1 MYIIALV
8 GGWWLAM
15 THWSVAPIWVTLI
28 YPSLV
33 TIYMAQRIFS
43 SVKRWNKRP
52 NRAELEVWQ
61 KKIKFVTVA
70 STTLFTLWML
80 SFFPYG
86 GPDLQV
92 QALFVISV
100 MFFVIIFT
108 LMHLRKMLI
117 LSAVLANIIYL
128 VYFYNYDQQQFLFVA
143 VFIALVSCG
152 MIFVLNL
159 QYIDFVKLIHTSKDL
174 KTQAEELERKQ
185 VETWELSE
193 QNYYIANHDSL
204 TGLPNRRCF
213 LAELEKRFE
222 TAKVAG
228 TPLVLCIFD
237 LGGLRTINEIYG
249 VKVGDQVLLEVA
261 RRLEEKLSSEN
272 FCARLAGDEFA
283 ILADNGEF
291 DLPWAKAFFRDLFA
305 ESFRLPETQV
315 RLSYHAGLA
324 RLHEAVASP
333 IVLLEK
339 AVYAQQLGK
348 RNKNEP
354 VVLFGAD
361 HRAQMT
367 LNTRIAQALRSPSI
381 VDEMSVAYQPIV
393 DVETN
398 RITGVECLARWNN
411 AELGP
416 VPPGSFIP
424 IAEQSGVINRLTLDL
439 LAKAL
444 GAASHW
450 PEDLRIAF
458 NLSATNLSSRGF
470 ALTFLNLLKE
480 NGFDPARLTC
490 EVTETSVLWDFNEAQ
505 KTIQMLKEAGV
516 RLSLDDFGTGYSS
529 LSHIHKLPLDCLKVD
544 RSFVSGINP
553 DTTGYGIVK
562 SMLALCR
569 DRGITCIVE
578 GVETPDELDVLKN
591 LGARYV
597 QGYLYSKPLAR
608 EELDALLRSGRTL
621 EPRPYEERQAVGSC

>member
-1 MYIIALV
+1 MYVIALV

-28 YPSLV
+28 YPAV
-33 TIYMAQRIFS
+33 MTAYMGQRIFIS
-43 SVKRWNKRP
+43 LKRWNARP
-52 NRAELEVWQ
+52 GRAELERWHG
-61 KKIKFVTVA
+61 KIKFVTVV
-70 STTLFTLWML
+70 STGLFTLWML

-86 GPDLQV
+86 DPDLQV
-92 QALFVISV
+92 QTLFVIAV

-108 LMHLRKMLI
+108 LMNLRKMMI
-117 LSAVLANIIYL
+117 LSTLLANGIYL
-128 VYFYNYDQQQFLFVA
+128 AYFYNYNQQQFLFVA
-143 VFIALVSCG
+143 VFLALVSCG
-152 MIFVLNL
+152 MVLVLNM
-159 QYIDFVKLIHTSKDL
+159 QYLDFVKLIHTSKDL
-174 KTQAEELERKQ
+174 KAQAEELERKQ

-193 QNYYIANHDSL
+193 QNYHIANHDSL

-213 LAELEKRFE
+213 LAELDKRFE

-249 VKVGDQVLLEVA
+249 VKIGDEVLLEVA
-261 RRLEEKLSSEN
+261 RRLDQKLSSQS
-272 FCARLAGDEFA
+272 FSARLAGDEFA
-283 ILADNGEF
+283 ILANNGDF
-291 DLPWAKAFFRDLFA
+291 DLPWAKAFFRDMFA
-305 ESFRLPETQV
+305 ESFSLPETQV

-348 RNKNEP
+348 RNKNDP
-354 VVLFGAD
+354 VVLFDAD

-367 LNTRIAQALRSPSI
+367 LNTRIAQALRSPAI

-393 DVETN
+393 EIESN
-398 RITGVECLARWNN
+398 RIIGVECLARWNN
-411 AELGP
+411 AELGS

-439 LAKAL
+439 LIKAL
-444 GAASHW
+444 VAAANW
-450 PEDLRIAF
+450 PDDLRIAF

-470 ALTFLNLLKE
+470 AVTFLELLKE
-480 NGFDPARLTC
+480 HRFNPARLTC
-490 EVTETSVLWDFNEAQ
+490 EVTETSVLWDFTEAQ
-505 KTIQMLKEAGV
+505 KTIQILKEAGI

-529 LSHIHKLPLDCLKVD
+529 LSHIHNLPLDCLKVD
-544 RSFVSGINP
+544 RSFVSGIRP
-553 DTTGYGIVK
+553 ETTGYGIVK
-562 SMLALCR
+562 SMIALCR
-569 DRGITCIVE
+569 DRGILCIVE
-578 GVETPDELDVLKN
+578 GVETRAELEVLKN

-608 EELDALLRSGRTL
+608 EDLDALLRSGRTI
-621 EPRPYEERQAVGSC
+621 EPAPYEETRAVGS